1 MKSTPRRVL
10 LTGASRGI
18 GRATAL
24 ACAARGAEL
33 GLLGRPSGEQRETAE
48 LCRRAGAARVLP
60 LLADA
65 TDNAQLER
73 AAAEFLAALGA
84 PDALIHNAGIA
95 LRTRIEETPLHAW
108 AEQLQ
113 VNLSAPF
120 VLTRALLPAM
130 RAQGSGRI
138 VFVGSISSTL
148 GSPNLSGYCASK
160 WGLLGFMK
168 SLATEL
174 SDSGL
179 MTCAVLPG
187 SVDTQM
193 LVGSGFAPRM
203 TAEAVAETLVHYAFD
218 APVAHNGASIEMFG
232 T

>member
-1 MKSTPRRVL
+1 MTRVL
-10 LTGASRGI
+10 ITGASRGI

-33 GLLGRPSGEQRETAE
+33 GLLGRPTGEQRETAQ
-48 LCRRAGAARVLP
+48 LCMKAGSPGVLSLSADVSRAGEV
-60 LLADA
+60 
-65 TDNAQLER
+65 ER
-73 AAAEFLAALGA
+73 AAAEFLDHFGP

-95 LRTRIEETPLHAW
+95 ARTRIEDTSLASWDEHIK
-108 AEQLQ
+108 

-130 RAQGSGRI
+130 RARGSGRI

-148 GSPNLSGYCASK
+148 GTANLSAYCATK
-160 WGLLGFMK
+160 WGLIGFMK
-168 SLATEL
+168 SLAAEL

-179 MTCAVLPG
+179 MACAVLPG

-193 LVGSGFAPRM
+193 LVGSGFPARM
-203 TAEAVAETLVHYAFD
+203 SPDQVAQTLTHYAFD
-218 APVAHNGASIEMFG
+218 APLAHNGASVEMFG
-232 T
+232 V